1 MTAEYF
7 CGVMGWP
14 LHGTLSPTIH
24 NAAFRKLN
32 LDWVYFAWPVPPE
45 SLAAAVI
52 GLRALGAQGAN
63 VTMPHKEAVIDHLD
77 QVSGDARA
85 VGAVNTIQRYGERL
99 IGHNTDIDGF
109 LEFLSADAG
118 IDAAGMSALVL
129 GAGGSARAVVKAL
142 EGARTQA
149 ITIAARDAARAT
161 QVEKVAAAVPVR
173 SVRWDE
179 AADAA
184 SDVDLVVNA
193 TPLGSSGEDPMPAA
207 KFHAGQV
214 VVDLVYLPPATPM
227 VERARAG
234 GASAW
239 GGLGMLVHQAA
250 ASIRIW
256 TGMDPPLETMS
267 AAALHG
273 LRHHGARMR
282 PNRGSASLIDR
293 QDQET
298 W

>member
-1 MTAEYF
+1 MTVEYF
-7 CGVMGWP
+7 CGVLGWP

-24 NAAFRKLN
+24 NAAFRKLD
-32 LDWVYFAWPVPPE
+32 LDWLYFAWPVPPE
-45 SLAAAVI
+45 SLPAAI
-52 GLRALGAQGAN
+52 GGLRALGAQGAN
-63 VTMPHKEAVIDHLD
+63 VTMPHKEAVIGLLD

-118 IDAAGMSALVL
+118 VDVAGMSALVL
-129 GAGGSARAVVKAL
+129 GAGGSSRAVVKAL
-142 EGARTQA
+142 ERAGAREIA
-149 ITIAARDAARAT
+149 IAARDPARAGR
-161 QVEKVAAAVPVR
+161 VEEVAGAAPAR

-179 AADAA
+179 AADEA
-184 SDVDLVVNA
+184 SAVDLVVNA
-193 TPLGSSGEDPMPAA
+193 TPLGSSGEDPVPAA
-207 KFHAGQV
+207 EFRAGQI
-214 VVDLVYLPPATPM
+214 VVDLVYLPPATPL

-234 GASAW
+234 GANAW

-250 ASIRIW
+250 ASFRIW

-273 LRHHGARMR
+273 LRHHS
-282 PNRGSASLIDR
+282 SAKRRD
-293 QDQET
+293 T
-298 W
+298 